1 MRDELDKELAEL
13 NDLILKKSVEVAKEE
28 LR

>member
-13 NDLILKKSVEVAKEE
+13 NDLILKKSVEAAKEE